1 MGNMEGST
9 ERYPMDAGGAVQ
21 LLTGVKEQTPAVLL
35 EYGIR
40 GSVDS
45 ERLRAATER
54 ALDVFRLFRMRLT
67 LDVTG
72 TPVYEPNPA
81 AVDVYPY
88 DGKMHFFGKESNGFL
103 FRVYHDSNRILLSIS
118 HILTDFAGARE
129 FLKCILCFYFNIAGG
144 NPAEIRKLLEVDPD
158 DTRDPYTLYGDPEAR
173 SYSMAD
179 RWHNGLVVPSTI
191 RYRQGET
198 ITVHDV
204 SFPVRD
210 FIRISRHAESSVFP
224 LLTWLTGSALAE
236 TYGGEDCV
244 VTGAGSFN
252 CRHMFLSRTPLNF
265 SQTFVTVLDPR
276 EKNMDPDSRLT
287 VQRARMD
294 LELEKG
300 TIARSIA
307 SRWDTAEKNMAAARD
322 YVMDQDKRD
331 AERRAFALRSTYFI
345 TYVGHIDVGADLEQ
359 HIDDV
364 RVMGTVTRVP
374 TVIYAFERGGHL
386 TLRTLEVGC
395 GKSIAPA
402 LLEIAQA
409 QGIDG
414 RTTGPCGRQ
423 MDTFPLED
431 LFLN

>member
-1 MGNMEGST
+1 MENRQGSART
-9 ERYPMDAGGAVQ
+9 YRIDTGGAVQ

-35 EYGIR
+35 EYCIR
-40 GSVDS
+40 GSVCS
-45 ERLRAATER
+45 ERLRTATER
-54 ALDVFRLFRMRLT
+54 ALDVFRLFRVRLT
-67 LDVTG
+67 LDGTG

-81 AVDVYPY
+81 AADVYPY
-88 DGKMHFFGKESNGFL
+88 DGKMHFFGRESNGFL
-103 FRVYHDSNRILLSIS
+103 FRVYHDDNRILLSIS
-118 HILTDFAGARE
+118 HVLTDYAGAAE
-129 FLKCILCFYFNIAGG
+129 FMKCILRFYFNIAGG
-144 NPAEIRKLLEVDPD
+144 NPAGIRELLELDPD
-158 DTRDPYTLYGDPEAR
+158 DTRDPYTLYGDPGAR
-173 SYSMAD
+173 SYSMAG

-224 LLTWLTGSALAE
+224 LLTWLTGNALAE
-236 TYGGEDCV
+236 TYGGGDCV

-252 CRHMFLSRTPLNF
+252 CRHMFRSRTPLNF

-276 EKNMDPDSRLT
+276 EKNMDFDSRLT

-294 LELEKG
+294 LELESG

-307 SRWDTAEKNMAAARD
+307 SRKDNAVKMMANARD

-345 TYVGHIDVGADLEQ
+345 TYVGHMDVGADLTH

-374 TVIYAFERGGHL
+374 TVIYAFERGGLL

-402 LLEIAQA
+402 LLEAAQA
-409 QGIDG
+409 RGIDG
-414 RTTGPCGRQ
+414 GIAGSSGRQ
-423 MDTFPLED
+423 MDTFPLEE
-431 LFLN
+431 LFSS